1 MTEWIK
7 NTGTMPSLPEGTIV
21 DVRILD
27 SGEDYYGGPVED
39 WSWEACEGGTIT
51 EWRVSER
58 NVVASPSGT
67 NTVGVAV
74 GVNPEKTN
82 PKQALGQASLPLNL
96 FSPLATAYGC
106 IGKLNGRLKYGG
118 NNFVATPVIA
128 SIYCDA
134 IRRHLD
140 KWMAGQEFDSADG
153 VPHFAA
159 MLANIDI
166 LICAR
171 AAGTLEDDRPLIKGY
186 HEEIDK
192 LTPIVKALQELHKG
206 KNPHHHLLSEID
218 AI

>member
-1 MTEWIK
+1 MSEWIK
-7 NTGTMPSLPEGTIV
+7 NTGKQPNLSKGTLV
-21 DVRILD
+21 DVHLQECDI
-27 SGEDYYGGPVED
+27 
-39 WSWEACEGGTIT
+39 GGTDAVEAWEWDFLGSGGAIT

-58 NVVASPSGT
+58 NVVANPEGT
-67 NTVGVAV
+67 NTVGDAV
-74 GVNPEKTN
+74 GVSPERTN
-82 PKQALGQASLPLNL
+82 PKQSLGQASLPLNL

-171 AAGTLEDDRPLIKGY
+171 AAGTLVDDRAMIKGY
-186 HEEIDK
+186 EDEMDK
-192 LTPIVKALQELHKG
+192 LTPMVKALQELHKD
-206 KNPHHHLLSEID
+206 KNPHHYLLSEID
-218 AI
+218 AN